1 MAIKTKI
8 LKLLNTV
15 LLVRDMPAGG
25 NGSTALTAAVAAG
38 ATALTVGAITNF
50 SAGDTIRIGQGE
62 EMELGVISGAPAG
75 SNITLAD
82 PLSYAHVIGE
92 PVVEQVAYDLGDV
105 SDSGVA
111 LAFSGQSTD
120 IPVSTRRLSF
130 STVLGFLDMI
140 ADFGLPTLTMENL
153 AFALGIPLTRI
164 SGAGTFNSPFAMTT
178 DGNQFATEVN
188 MSLIAIGTRMDGSTT
203 RVELWGVDMD
213 YTNLSF
219 RLSRGAATT
228 IPARAMA
235 SAGGVMTDN
244 ASAYVANLTKK
255 AGKGKVFDYLSEV
268 GLFIDTGAGVNS
280 TSSGANAADQNVLNV
295 VSGTG
300 ITAGMWLRV
309 GTGDTI
315 EFHRVT
321 SVAVNA
327 ITLAD
332 NLFRAIPAGTVV
344 FQQTLTPFAG
354 LTPDGVTIA
363 FGGAIDKINVA
374 TRRLTVGM
382 KPGSA
387 RVLLSFALQDISL
400 VNFAYALGISQASIV
415 GGRLPLNNSIGTS
428 TDIAG
433 VYIKGVTKDG
443 FTNWI
448 IGWGCSE
455 MVTNVAAAL
464 SNRGVA
470 SVPLALEPASGLQF
484 MQHA

>member
-15 LLVRDMPAGG
+15 LMVRDATGTF
-25 NGSTALTAAVAAG
+25 GSTALTAAAAAG
-38 ATALTVGAITNF
+38 ASSLTVAAITNF
-50 SAGDTIRIGQGE
+50 SAGETIRVGQGE
-62 EMELGVISGAPAG
+62 EMELAVISGAPAG
-75 SNITLAD
+75 NTITLAD
-82 PLSYAHVIGE
+82 PLSYSHIIGE

-105 SDSGVA
+105 AESGVTA
-111 LAFSGQSTD
+111 SFAGASTD
-120 IPVSTRRLSF
+120 IPVATRRLSF
-130 STVLGFLDMI
+130 STVLGFLDML
-140 ADFGLPTLTMENL
+140 ADFGLPTITMENL

-164 SGAGTFNSPFAMTT
+164 TGAGTFNSPFAMTT

-188 MSLIAIGTRMDGSTT
+188 MSLIAIGTRMDGTTT

-219 RLSRGAATT
+219 TLSRGTAVT

-255 AGKGKVFDYLSEV
+255 ANKGKVFDYLSEV
-268 GLFIDTGAGVNS
+268 GLFIDETTAPVNS
-280 TSSGANAADQNVLNV
+280 TASGTNNADQAVLNV

-300 ITAGMWLRV
+300 FTNGMWIRI

-344 FQQTLTPFAG
+344 FQQRLVPFAG
-354 LTPDGVTIA
+354 LTPAGVSVA
-363 FGGAIDKINVA
+363 FGGAIEKINVA

-382 KPGSA
+382 KPGAA

-400 VNFAYALGISQASIV
+400 VNFAYALGIAQSAIV

-428 TDIAG
+428 TDIQG

-448 IGWGCSE
+448 NGWGCSE
-455 MVTNVAAAL
+455 MVTNVATAL
-464 SNRGVA
+464 SNRGVS
-470 SVPLALEPASGLQF
+470 SVPLALQPASGLQF

>member
-15 LLVRDMPAGG
+15 LMVRDAPAGAG
-25 NGSTALTAAVAAG
+25 NTTMTAAVAAG
-38 ATALTVGAITNF
+38 ATALTVTAITNF
-50 SAGDTIRIGQGE
+50 SSGDTIRIGQGE
-62 EMELGVISGAPAG
+62 EMELAVISGAPAG
-75 SNITLAD
+75 NNITVAD
-82 PLSYAHVIGE
+82 PLSYAHIIGE

-105 SDSGVA
+105 SEGGVSVSFA
-111 LAFSGQSTD
+111 GQSTD
-120 IPVSTRRLSF
+120 IPVATRRLSF
-130 STVLGFLDMI
+130 STVLGFLDML

-164 SGAGTFNSPFAMTT
+164 TGSGTFNAPFAMTT

-188 MSLIAIGTRMDGSTT
+188 MSLIAIGTRMDGTTT

-219 RLSRGAATT
+219 SLSRGQATT

-255 AGKGKVFDYLSEV
+255 ASKGKVFDYLSEV
-268 GLFIDTGAGVNS
+268 GLFIDEVTAPVNS
-280 TSSGANAADQNVLNV
+280 TSSGVNAADQAVINVA
-295 VSGTG
+295 SGTG
-300 ITAGMWLRV
+300 FVNGMWVRI

-332 NLFRAIPAGTVV
+332 NLFRAIPAGAVV
-344 FQQTLTPFAG
+344 FQQRLVPFAG
-354 LTPDGVTIA
+354 LTPAGVALA
-363 FGGAIDKINVA
+363 FGGAIEKINVA
-374 TRRLTVGM
+374 TRRLSVGM
-382 KPGSA
+382 KPGQA

-400 VNFAYALGISQASIV
+400 VNFAYALGIAQSAIV

-428 TDIAG
+428 TDVQG

-443 FTNWI
+443 MTNWI
-448 IGWGCSE
+448 NGWGCSE

-470 SVPLALEPASGLQF
+470 SVPLALQPASGLQF

>member
-15 LLVRDMPAGG
+15 MLVRDTPAGG
-25 NGSTALTAAVAAG
+25 GNTTLTSGVAAG
-38 ATALTVGAITNF
+38 ATALTVAAITNF
-50 SAGDTIRIGQGE
+50 ASGDTIRIGQGE

-75 SNITLAD
+75 NNITLAD
-82 PLSYAHVIGE
+82 PLSYAHVAAE
-92 PVVEQVAYDLGDV
+92 PVVEHTAYDLGDV
-105 SDSGVA
+105 SDGGVA
-111 LAFSGQSTD
+111 LNFAGQSTD
-120 IPVSTRRLSF
+120 IPVATRRLSF
-130 STVLGFLDMI
+130 STVLGFLDML

-153 AFALGIPLTRI
+153 AFALGIPLTNI

-203 RVELWGVDMD
+203 RIELWGVDMD

-219 RLSRGAATT
+219 KLSRGQATT

-244 ASAYVANLTKK
+244 ASAYVANITKK

-268 GLFIDTGAGVNS
+268 GLLVDTTASPVNS
-280 TSSGANAADQNVLNV
+280 TSSGVNAAGQPVINV

-300 ITAGMWLRV
+300 FTNGMWVRI

-327 ITLAD
+327 VTLAD

-344 FQQTLTPFAG
+344 FQQTLVPFAG
-354 LTPDGVTIA
+354 LTPDGVTVA
-363 FGGAIDKINVA
+363 FGGAIEKINVA

-382 KPGSA
+382 KPGLA

-428 TDIAG
+428 TDVQG

-448 IGWGCSE
+448 LGWGCSE
-455 MVTNVAAAL
+455 MVTNVAAVL

-484 MQHA
+484 MQHV